1 MPLSDDLLSEAMR
14 SYGRALAV
22 ADPIRLRFWDG
33 RGLTMP
39 QLRVMYLARENG
51 SATVGAIAAQMRVT
65 APTISGLTD
74 RLVRQGLIERRED
87 PDDRRLVRICLTD
100 EGRAVL
106 EEIDVAAR
114 AHMREVLSRL
124 SETQVRDLVRALDG
138 FVAAAE
144 TVHWSEAP
152 A

>member
-39 QLRVMYLARENG
+39 QLRLMYLARESG
-51 SATVGAIAAQMRVT
+51 SATVGAIATQMRVT

-100 EGRAVL
+100 EGRSVL
-106 EEIDVAAR
+106 EEIDIAAR
-114 AHMREVLSRL
+114 AYLREILSRL
-124 SETQVRDLVRALDG
+124 SETQVRELVRALDG

-144 TVHWSEAP
+144 TVQWSKAP